1 MAKEDN
7 TNTEIQDLPLEEL
20 KSKANNIFEENKIA
34 VFGLL
39 GVAIVL
45 FLGIYW
51 YTQIHLGPRE
61 DAAQIEL
68 YKANQFM
75 NRDSFTLALTGRN
88 VKGQA
93 SNFIGYVGII
103 TDYSGTNA
111 SNLAHYYAGVASLR
125 LTKPDLALDYLKNF
139 SGEELLQTQA
149 YNMMGDAASEL
160 GDFDQALEYYQ
171 DAASNT
177 SNMPLKIYSMYKFAK
192 LSEHQGKVAEAKKM
206 FEEIMNKDS
215 KIAES
220 LGVDKDL
227 IRLK

>member
-1 MAKEDN
+1 MAKED
-7 TNTEIQDLPLEEL
+7 TSHTEIQDLSVEEL
-20 KSKANNIFEENKIA
+20 KSKANNIFEENKTV
-34 VFGLL
+34 VFGVL

-45 FLGIYW
+45 FLGIYY
-51 YTQIHLGPRE
+51 YTQMYMGPRE

-75 NRDSFTLALTGRN
+75 NRDSFTLALTGRT

-93 SNFIGYVGII
+93 NNFIGYVGII

-111 SNLAHYYAGVASLR
+111 SNLAHYYAGAASLR
-125 LTKPDLALDYLKNF
+125 LSKPELALDYLKNF

-160 GDFDQALEYYQ
+160 GNFDVALGHYQ
-171 DAASNT
+171 SAASNT
-177 SNMPLKIYSMYKFAK
+177 SNMPLQLYSMYKSAK
-192 LSEHQGKVAEAKKM
+192 LSEHQGKTAEAKKI
-206 FEEIMNKDS
+206 FENIMKKDS